1 MRHDTG
7 GAGHGGT
14 AVALR
19 HVAFE
24 DLGLIAP
31 ILEESGFRTSYCDA
45 PIEGL
50 HRLRPLIF

>member
-1 MRHDTG
+1 
-7 GAGHGGT
+7 
-14 AVALR
+14 
-19 HVAFE
+19 VAFE

-45 PIEGL
+45 PIEDL